1 MKNADETESMGG
13 DGRRWREHGWGWR
26 MQARTGAWVGMENHD
41 ERDGKSGEGKGG
53 YAREREL
60 DRGWRIEM
68 QQQGPH
74 TPPPLLTPP
83 HSTPC
88 ARAQAPNH
96 PPALDKPEHIR
107 VILTEHFWP
116 RDDDTNGSKVEFRV
130 SEKVGLVSTLLV
142 MMAVESMSWRSPAR
156 IMIRSMEIYRHYVLN
171 CKNALTTILKCLN
184 EPRPLQSDDFLVV
197 RRAPRIPFGLVLML
211 PFQWTTWIMF
221 VSTLVLLV
229 FAWILVQYRRFQ
241 ISKTVFAA
249 LDIMEIILTGG
260 TSRPMPWSSQQMA
273 VIKYTEGGRIMLH
286 KVEESFRSPSFG
298 AYAVRQ
304 NHFII
309 HIINNLILRLSQS
322 GLFNQWEH
330 MLAYSLDLD
339 GQRVRK
345 TIGEDD
351 GPEKLR
357 VVQLTGPYLLWAGG
371 LCLAG
376 IATVLAAVELP
387 RPWSI
392 TALVQAAHVPVMTAF
407 NHTSRGYVH
416 VVSIEARDFDPWLI
430 SRSFARIPRTNP
442 LGIFIIVY
450 TSTLGLTTDTIQN
463 VHKAFFYVLGTTRVI
478 QLFPEKYTP
487 YVALSDTYDSLENEW
502 LIESLWLSDFCEGQ
516 LNEHTRKVPLTS
528 DVKQL
533 KGLRYEYIP
542 REQNMLLDRREIT
555 HFGGRDI
562 MFSMLLTELGMKW
575 IKSED
580 DTMFNKFRK
589 ETLELVLPTES
600 LATFFNLSLLRC
612 AEFTFKN
619 NNFKCFLD
627 HFPPVLIYESPES
640 YEVFEKSTL

>member
-184 EPRPLQSDDFLVV
+184 EPRPLQ
-197 RRAPRIPFGLVLML
+197 
-211 PFQWTTWIMF
+211 
-221 VSTLVLLV
+221 
-229 FAWILVQYRRFQ
+229 
-241 ISKTVFAA
+241 
-249 LDIMEIILTGG
+249 
-260 TSRPMPWSSQQMA
+260 
-273 VIKYTEGGRIMLH
+273 
-286 KVEESFRSPSFG
+286 
-298 AYAVRQ
+298 
-304 NHFII
+304 
-309 HIINNLILRLSQS
+309 
-322 GLFNQWEH
+322 
-330 MLAYSLDLD
+330 
-339 GQRVRK
+339 
-345 TIGEDD
+345 
-351 GPEKLR
+351 
-357 VVQLTGPYLLWAGG
+357 
-371 LCLAG
+371 
-376 IATVLAAVELP
+376 ATVLAAVELP